1 MPTGAPWIWIAVA
14 LHAAWLGWVSRTTR
28 WVVVGVA
35 CALWVYVTYYM
46 PFMPP
51 DDKLPIALG
60 LFLLGMMIGGVVA
73 ELVMSFRQLLAR
85 GKDG

>member
-1 MPTGAPWIWIAVA
+1 MSSGTLWIWIAVA
-14 LHAAWLGWVSRTTR
+14 LHASWLSWVSRTTR
-28 WVVVGVA
+28 WIVVAVA
-35 CALWVYVTYYM
+35 CALWVYVTYSM

-51 DDKLPIALG
+51 DDGLPIALG